1 MITENAI
8 NDKKDFQL
16 IVITGLSGGGKT
28 RAVRYLEDLGYFC
41 VDNFLPAFIVPF
53 VDLIS
58 SKFKKVALVVDARG
72 GAFFAE
78 LSGSL
83 HQLKE
88 KGWLYKLLFLDASDE
103 MLVARFSE
111 TRRRHPLMKEEMTLL
126 ESINKER
133 CLLREI
139 HDQSDN
145 IINTS
150 NLAPEQLKKR
160 ITTLFVEHEV
170 RDASMIISIISF
182 GYRYGIPMDADL
194 VFDVRF
200 LPNPHYIDALRELN
214 GLNKEV
220 QDFVLG
226 KSVTQEFLKKFSGF
240 ISYLV
245 PHYQK
250 EGKSSLTVAIGCTGG
265 RHRSVAIS
273 HELCKYLQ
281 NLNSHI
287 IERHRDLEKD
297 EARYKQKDPL

>member
-1 MITENAI
+1 MTTTNVE

-16 IVITGLSGGGKT
+16 IIITGLSGAGKT
-28 RAVRYLEDLGYFC
+28 RAVRYLEDLNYFC

-72 GAFFAE
+72 GSFFAE

-88 KGWLYKLLFLDASDE
+88 KGWSYKLLFLDASDE
-103 MLVARFSE
+103 VIVSRFSE

-139 HDQSDN
+139 HDQSNN

-150 NLAPEQLKKR
+150 NMRPDNLKTR
-160 ITTLFVEHEV
+160 ISSLFVEKEI
-170 RDASMIISIISF
+170 REASMIISIISF

-200 LPNPHYIDALRELN
+200 LPNPHYINELRQLN
-214 GLNKEV
+214 GLDEQV
-220 QDFVLG
+220 QNFVLS
-226 KSVTQEFLKKFSGF
+226 KSVTKEFLKKFSSF
-240 ISYLV
+240 LSYLV
-245 PHYQK
+245 PHYRK

-265 RHRSVAIS
+265 RHRSVAIA
-273 HELCKYLQ
+273 HELCKQIQ
-281 NLNSHI
+281 NLHLHI

-297 EARYKQKDPL
+297 ESRYKQKDPL